1 MATTELKDDATH
13 EEVLEVVDQIIHDVE
28 EAHKAEKESPK
39 EEKGDAQKIAE
50 DRDKPVTETTTAET
64 ESGSDDTADNGD
76 GDDEKSS
83 DSGDQA
89 PDWLDDELRAEVAA
103 LGIDEKE
110 VADFTSR
117 DELERALRF
126 FDRSALEAGRKAM
139 AEGDESKKEIKPA
152 PGEQEKAVEKEPEK
166 KEPKEGQ
173 YEIKLAN
180 KGRYD
185 DDLADDLVEEFTG
198 LRDHYE
204 SRFNALEAR
213 FTEAEAEAGA
223 RADAEAE
230 RHFDSIVD
238 SLGHA
243 DLFGKSGK
251 EKPKELQ
258 RRQDLHV
265 AVRAQQIG
273 LQTLGHS
280 VELDKS
286 LVNRVAR
293 MVFTEDLGKKDLKA
307 RTREISKQ
315 SNGRMGGGNTR
326 APDVPETAREEAKRH
341 YAELE
346 KVGSA

>member
-13 EEVLEVVDQIIHDVE
+13 EEILEVVDKIVE
-28 EAHKAEKESPK
+28 DRKAEEESPK

-64 ESGSDDTADNGD
+64 ESGSDDTADNSD
-76 GDDEKSS
+76 GDEE
-83 DSGDQA
+83 SGDSESQA
-89 PDWLDDELRAEVAA
+89 PDWLDDELKAEVAA
-103 LGIDEKE
+103 LGIDETE
-110 VADFTSR
+110 LADFTSR

-198 LRDHYE
+198 MRDHYE
-204 SRFNALEAR
+204 SRLNALETR

-293 MVFTEDLGKKDLKA
+293 MVFMEDLGKKDLKA
-307 RTREISKQ
+307 RTRKISTQ

-326 APDVPETAREEAKRH
+326 APDVPETLGEEMRRLHK
-341 YAELE
+341 ELE